1 MLDVMAYRVT
11 LIPGDG
17 TGPELTEA
25 TRRVLEATGV
35 AFEWDV
41 REAGVDVMEEAGTPL
56 PEETLTSIRGT
67 RVALKGPIT
76 TPIGTG
82 FRSVNVALRHEL
94 GLYACLRPCKSYAGV
109 RSRYEGVDLVVVREN
124 TEDLYAGI
132 EYESG
137 SPDASRVIDMLNGLQ
152 PKQIRPTSGI
162 SVKPISPE
170 ASERII
176 RFAFDYARQHGRSR
190 VSCITKANIMKFTDG
205 LFLSVFRE
213 VAADYPEIEPWENL
227 VDALCMGLVQ
237 RPEEFDVLV
246 LPNLYGDII
255 SDLTAG
261 LVGGLGVAPGANIGP
276 EAAVF
281 EATHGSAPKYKGMN
295 KVNPTAMILSGKLML
310 EHLGEQEAA
319 DRLEAAVASVIA
331 EGTHVT
337 YDLKPTRDDPTA
349 VGTAEYA
356 DAIIAKLTAG

>member
-1 MLDVMAYRVT
+1 MAHRVT

-35 AFEWDV
+35 EFDWDV
-41 REAGVDVMEEAGTPL
+41 RQAGVDVMEQAGTPL
-56 PEETLTSIRGT
+56 PEETLASVRENK
-67 RVALKGPIT
+67 VALKGPIT

-94 GLYACLRPCKSYAGV
+94 GLYACLRPCKSYPGV
-109 RSRYEGVDLVVVREN
+109 RSRYENVDIVIVREN

-132 EYESG
+132 EYEAG
-137 SPDASRVIDMLNGLQ
+137 TPDADKVIADLNSLQ
-152 PKQIRPTSGI
+152 RKQIAPGSGI
-162 SVKPISPE
+162 SVKPISRE
-170 ASERII
+170 GSERIA
-176 RFAFDYARQHGRSR
+176 RYAFEYARAHGRKR

-205 LFLSVFRE
+205 LFLDVFRG
-213 VAADYPEIEPWENL
+213 VAKDYPEIEPWENL

-246 LPNLYGDII
+246 LPNLYGDIV

-276 EAAVF
+276 DSAVF
-281 EATHGSAPKYKGMN
+281 EATHGSAPKYKGLN

-310 EHLGEQEAA
+310 EHLGEADAA
-319 DRLEAAVASVIA
+319 RRLEDAVAAVIA
-331 EGTHVT
+331 RGKDVT
-337 YDLKPTRDDPTA
+337 YDMKPHRDDPTA

-356 DAIIAKLTAG
+356 DAIIRELQA

>member
-1 MLDVMAYRVT
+1 MLDAMTHRVT

-35 AFEWDV
+35 AFEWEV
-41 REAGVDVMEEAGTPL
+41 RQAGVDVMEEAGTPL
-56 PEETLTSIRGT
+56 PDETLASIRDT

-94 GLYACLRPCKSYAGV
+94 GLYACLRPCKSYPGV

-137 SPDASRVIDMLNGLQ
+137 SEDAARVIAMLNGLQ
-152 PKQIRPTSGI
+152 PKQIGPTAGI

-176 RFAFDYARQHGRSR
+176 RFAFDYARAHGRSR

-205 LFLSVFRE
+205 LFLSVFRD

-227 VDALCMGLVQ
+227 VDALCMGLVL
-237 RPEEFDVLV
+237 RPVEFDVRV

-295 KVNPTAMILSGKLML
+295 RVNPTAMILSGKLML
-310 EHLGEQEAA
+310 EHLGEQDAA
-319 DRLEAAVASVIA
+319 SRLEAAVEAVIA
-331 EGTHVT
+331 EGTDVT
-337 YDLKPTRDDPTA
+337 YDLKPTREDPTA